1 VKNGDLII
9 NKQADEVPELR
20 DLAGIIISR
29 IKPKTD
35 DPFEKGFLVL
45 WNDGISHWSSEDYI
59 LSSYELVQTLD

>member
-1 VKNGDLII
+1 MKQGDLII
-9 NKQADEVPELR
+9 NKSAYVIDDLK

-45 WNDGISHWSSEDYI
+45 WNDGLSHWSSEDYI